1 MTPLPATPVDAPETP
16 GRGSPPPI
24 REHRTPPVAVSIR
37 GVGKSFTVQR
47 SWRELL
53 LRPGDRTTQT
63 VLHDIELEV
72 AQGEFFGLL
81 GQNGAGKSTLFR
93 ILAGLVLPDEGHVEV
108 AGVELGK
115 AGARRGRESLAP
127 VIPSERSLYWRL
139 GARENLRLYASLHGM
154 EQGRVDGRIE
164 EVLGVVGLAGTGRK
178 QVGLF
183 SSGMRQRLLI
193 ARALLPEPRILLL
206 DEPTRSLDPV
216 SARDFRRFLRE
227 EIGGRQGCTVL
238 LATHDHEEVRDLC
251 DRIGVLHQGRMLA
264 VGSTDEVLQT
274 LEFQRIRVRTDRL
287 PPSWI
292 EGVLAGHGASFLE
305 ATDPEPEGWRWIRI
319 QLPDAHEPVDLLAAL
334 IARGLTFSRFE
345 REELSLADLL
355 EGVARRGTSSSG
367 GAA

>member
-1 MTPLPATPVDAPETP
+1 MTSVPTIPVAAPAPSVP
-16 GRGSPPPI
+16 GALLGTS
-24 REHRTPPVAVSIR
+24 EAGAPPVAVSIR
-37 GVGKSFTVQR
+37 GVGKSFAMQR
-47 SWRELL
+47 SWKEIL
-53 LRPGDRTTQT
+53 LRPRHRTVQT

-72 AQGEFFGLL
+72 GQGEFFGLL

-93 ILAGLVLPDEGHVEV
+93 ILAGLVLPDSGHVEV
-108 AGVELGK
+108 GGVALGE
-115 AGARRGRESLAP
+115 GGRRGGESLAP

-139 GARENLRLYASLHGM
+139 SARENLRLYASLHGM
-154 EQGRVDGRIE
+154 APERVADRIE
-164 EVLGVVGLAGTGRK
+164 EVLGVVGLDDTGQK

-251 DRIGVLHQGRMLA
+251 DRIGVLHQGRLLA
-264 VGSTDEVLQT
+264 VGSTDEVLES
-274 LEFQRIRVRTDRL
+274 LEFQRIRIRTDQAP
-287 PPSWI
+287 PPSI
-292 EGVLAGHGASFLE
+292 EEIVARHEASLLE
-305 ATDPEPEGWRWIRI
+305 VTEADAEGWRWIRI
-319 QLPDAHEPVDLLAAL
+319 QLPNAQEPKDLLPSL
-334 IARGLTFSRFE
+334 LEQGLSFSRFE

-355 EGVARRGTSSSG
+355 EGVARKGDDARG
-367 GAA
+367 ADR

>member
-1 MTPLPATPVDAPETP
+1 MTPLPATPVAPSGTARPAEDLP
-16 GRGSPPPI
+16 RHDRGGIPP
-24 REHRTPPVAVSIR
+24 AVSIR

-53 LRPGDRTTQT
+53 LRPRDRTTQT
-63 VLHDIELEV
+63 VLHDIHLEV

-93 ILAGLVLPDEGHVEV
+93 ILAGLVLPDRGEVTV
-108 AGVELGK
+108 AGRELGGV
-115 AGARRGRESLAP
+115 AGGRGSESLAP

-154 EQGRVDGRIE
+154 EPRRMGPRIE
-164 EVLGVVGLAGTGRK
+164 EVLEVVGLAGTGRK

-251 DRIGVLHQGRMLA
+251 HRIGVLHLGRMLA
-264 VGSTDEVLQT
+264 VGSTEEVLQT
-274 LEFQRIRVRTDRL
+274 LEFQRIRIRTSQ
-287 PPSWI
+287 PPPAWL
-292 EGVLAGHGASFLE
+292 ERELGAHGASLVE
-305 ATDPEPEGWRWIRI
+305 VTEPDPEGWRWLRIR
-319 QLPDAHEPVDLLAAL
+319 LPDAREPEDLLPSL
-334 IARGLTFSRFE
+334 MHRGLAISRFE

-355 EGVARRGTSSSG
+355 EGVARRDDGSGGTS
-367 GAA
+367 

>member
-1 MTPLPATPVDAPETP
+1 MTPLPAIPLDMPETAGP
-16 GRGSPPPI
+16 AAAPPPGE
-24 REHRTPPVAVSIR
+24 RRASRVAVSIQ

-53 LRPGDRTTQT
+53 LRPRDRTTQT
-63 VLHDIELEV
+63 VLHDIHLEV

-93 ILAGLVLPDEGHVEV
+93 ILAGLVLPDHGQVV
-108 AGVELGK
+108 VGGVELGK
-115 AGARRGRESLAP
+115 AAGRRGGADLAP

-154 EQGRVDGRIE
+154 ERGRVDSRIE
-164 EVLGVVGLAGTGRK
+164 EVLEVVGLAGTGQK

-264 VGSTDEVLQT
+264 VGSTEEVLQT
-274 LEFQRIRVRTDRL
+274 LEFQRIRVRTREPVPTWL
-287 PPSWI
+287 
-292 EGVLAGHGASFLE
+292 EGVLVHHGATLLE
-305 ATDPEPEGWRWIRI
+305 VTEPDDEGWRWIRI
-319 QLPDAHEPVDLLAAL
+319 RLPDAREPEELLPAL
-334 IARGLTFSRFE
+334 MDRGLGFSRFE

-355 EGVARRGTSSSG
+355 EGVARRGDRGNG
-367 GAA
+367 GTG

>member
-1 MTPLPATPVDAPETP
+1 MTPTPTRQVDAVKAASP
-16 GRGSPPPI
+16 GLPPPVK
-24 REHRTPPVAVSIR
+24 ESGTHPVAVSIR
-37 GVGKSFTVQR
+37 GVTKSFTVQR

-53 LRPGDRTTQT
+53 LRPRDRTTQT
-63 VLHDIELEV
+63 VLHDIRLEV
-72 AQGEFFGLL
+72 GQGEFFGLL

-93 ILAGLVLPDEGHVEV
+93 ILAGLVLPDTGHVEV
-108 AGVELGK
+108 AGVELG
-115 AGARRGRESLAP
+115 GGRRGREGLAP

-154 EQGRVDGRIE
+154 SGGRVDGRIE
-164 EVLGVVGLAGTGRK
+164 EVLHVVGLADTGLK

-264 VGSTDEVLQT
+264 VGSTEEVLQT
-274 LEFQRIRVRTDRL
+274 LEFQRIRVRTDRT
-287 PPSWI
+287 PPPWI
-292 EGVLAGHGASFLE
+292 EEILTGHGASLLE
-305 ATDPEPEGWRWIRI
+305 VTEPDLEGWRWIRI
-319 QLPDAHEPVDLLAAL
+319 RLPDAREPVELLQAL
-334 IARGLTFSRFE
+334 MAHGLAFSRFE

-355 EGVARRGTSSSG
+355 EGVARRGTSGSG
-367 GAA
+367 GKA

>member
-1 MTPLPATPVDAPETP
+1 MTPVPSTQADAPRTLDP
-16 GRGSPPPI
+16 GGAPERV
-24 REHRTPPVAVSIR
+24 EAPVAVSLR
-37 GVGKSFTVQR
+37 GVRKSFTVQR

-63 VLHDIELEV
+63 VLHDIDLEV

-93 ILAGLVLPDEGHVEV
+93 ILAGLVLPDRGRVEV
-108 AGVELGK
+108 AGADLTQG
-115 AGARRGRESLAP
+115 GGRRGRENLAP

-154 EQGRVDGRIE
+154 EPAQVERRIE
-164 EVLGVVGLAGTGRK
+164 EVLEVVGLAGTGRK

-216 SARDFRRFLRE
+216 SARDFRRFLRD

-251 DRIGVLHQGRMLA
+251 DRIGVLHLGRMLA
-264 VGSTDEVLQT
+264 VGSTEEVLQT
-274 LEFQRIRVRTDRL
+274 LEFQRIRVRLDQA
-287 PPSWI
+287 PPPWLD
-292 EGVLAGHGASFLE
+292 GVLAAHGASHLE
-305 ATDPEPEGWRWIRI
+305 TTEPDREGWRWIRL
-319 QLPDAHEPVDLLAAL
+319 QLPDAREPLDLLAAL
-334 IARGLTFSRFE
+334 VDRGLAFSRFE

-355 EGVARRGTSSSG
+355 EGVARRGST
-367 GAA
+367 AAGEAA